1 MSFLGFFPR
10 GRGNRE
16 NLSPIPLPLN
26 IPLSVS
32 QTSSPDLSM
41 TTTVA
46 ITNSK
51 TGLAKYKDKSS
62 HSLHTSIFQGK
73 TKKSRSA

>member
-51 TGLAKYKDKSS
+51 TGLAK
-62 HSLHTSIFQGK
+62 
-73 TKKSRSA
+73 